1 MTSQDKLIVESNFVD
16 ALALAPLLLKI
27 YNSLQGNMVI
37 QSDLIFLRG
46 NVKKVIVFIGITN
59 GGGRGLVPN
68 HNFLSKSYL
77 FFGW

>member
-37 QSDLIFLRG
+37 QTDLLFLRG

-59 GGGRGLVPN
+59 GGGGGLVAN
-68 HNFLSKSYL
+68 HNFL
-77 FFGW
+77 